1 MLRRVILKVVKGRE
15 VCTGEKKGA
24 TISRDS
30 LIANGGQGRNRTNDT
45 RIFSPLLYRLS
56 YLAMRCSAG
65 GGLWENGSRMQV
77 RIIVGTGQPLCDVSQ
92 VTGNRPP
99 SGQGAGGNGCG
110 FRI

>member
-1 MLRRVILKVVKGRE
+1 
-15 VCTGEKKGA
+15 
-24 TISRDS
+24 
-30 LIANGGQGRNRTNDT
+30 
-45 RIFSPLLYRLS
+45 
-56 YLAMRCSAG
+56 MRCSAG